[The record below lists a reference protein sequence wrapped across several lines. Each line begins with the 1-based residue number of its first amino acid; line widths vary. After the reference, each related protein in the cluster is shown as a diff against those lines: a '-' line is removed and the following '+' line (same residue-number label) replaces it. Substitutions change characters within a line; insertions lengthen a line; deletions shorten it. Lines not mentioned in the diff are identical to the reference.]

1 MILTSANTLENK
13 EIVEYKGLVTGESL
27 IGANIYKDLFS
38 GVRDV
43 VGGRTS
49 RYEEEIQKARDIA
62 LNSMEEKAE
71 YLGANAIIGLKI
83 SYDNLGGTMG
93 NTILVTAY
101 GTAIKYEYYES

>member
-83 SYDNLGGTMG
+83 CYDNLGGTMG

-101 GTAIKYEYYES
+101 GTAIKYE

>member
-13 EIVEYKGLVTGESL
+13 TIISYKGIVTGESL

-49 RYEEEIQKARDIA
+49 RYEEEIKKARDIA
-62 LNSMEEKAE
+62 FKSMKEKAE
-71 YLGANAIIGLKI
+71 QLNANAIIGLKI

-93 NTILVTAY
+93 NTILVTTY
-101 GTAIKYEYYES
+101 GTAISYE

>member
-13 EIVEYKGLVTGESL
+13 EIIEYKGLVTGESL
-27 IGANIYKDLFS
+27 IGSNIYKDLFS

-49 RYEEEIQKARDIA
+49 QYEDELRKAREVALQSMEQKAE
-62 LNSMEEKAE
+62 S
-71 YLGANAIIGLKI
+71 LGANAIIGLKI

-93 NTILVTAY
+93 NTILVTVY
-101 GTAIKYEYYES
+101 GTAVKSE

>member
-1 MILTSANTLENK
+1 MILTSANMLANK
-13 EIVEYKGLVTGESL
+13 EIIEYKGLVTGESL

-49 RYEEEIQKARDIA
+49 RYEEELEKARDIA
-62 LNSMEEKAE
+62 LESMKEKAE
-71 YLGANAIIGLKI
+71 NLGANAIIGLKI

-101 GTAIKYEYYES
+101 GTAIKYE

>member
-1 MILTSANTLENK
+1 MENK
-13 EIVEYKGLVTGESL
+13 EVIDYKGLVTGESL

-49 RYEEEIQKARDIA
+49 RYEEEIKKARDLAID
-62 LNSMEEKAE
+62 SMIEKAE
-71 YLGANAIIGLKI
+71 HLDANAIIGLKI

-101 GTAIKYEYYES
+101 GTAVKYE

>member
-1 MILTSANTLENK
+1 MILTSSNTLENK

-27 IGANIYKDLFS
+27 IGSNIYKDLFS

-49 RYEEEIQKARDIA
+49 KYEEKNQKARDLA
-62 LNSMEEKAE
+62 LDSMIEKAVQ
-71 YLGANAIIGLKI
+71 LDANAIIGLKI

-101 GTAIKYEYYES
+101 GTAIKYE

>member
-27 IGANIYKDLFS
+27 MGGNIYKDIFS
-38 GVRDV
+38 GDRDV
-43 VGGRTS
+43 VGGRTL
-49 RYEEEIQKARDIA
+49 RYEEKKKKARDIA

-101 GTAIKYEYYES
+101 GTAIKYE